1 MSQNLNRRFLLKKR
15 PEGLVQK
22 SDFDFVEEA
31 IPEPGPEQALV
42 RNLYLSLDPTNRLWM
57 SDRAQYMPPVPLGEV
72 MRGVGLGI
80 VVKSNSDRYQPGDLM
95 TGLVNWQDYCLAG
108 KGLGLSAVPKG
119 LNVPLPTLLGAVG
132 STGLTA
138 YFGLLE
144 IGKPKEG
151 ETVLVSAAA
160 GAVGSVVGQI
170 AKIKGCRVV
179 GIAGGPEKCRMIVEE
194 LGFDAAVDYK
204 RDDWREKLIEATPN
218 GIDVNFENV
227 GGEIMRAIMPRM
239 NLFGR
244 MPLCGMISNYN
255 ESDEML
261 GDFSPILM
269 RRIHVQGFI
278 VSDFAAKYREAITQ
292 LAQWVAEGKLK
303 HKDTIVEGLEN
314 APTAIN
320 KLFAGANTGKLI
332 VKIAD
337 PA

>member
-1 MSQNLNRRFLLKKR
+1 MTSTINRQFRLKTR
-15 PEGLVQK
+15 PEGLVQS
-22 SDFDFVEEA
+22 SDFDYVEA
-31 IPEPGPEQALV
+31 PVPEPGPDQALV

-57 SDRAQYMPPVPLGEV
+57 SDRPQYMPPVKIGEV

-80 VVKSNSDRYQPGDLM
+80 VVKSNSDRYKPGDIM
-95 TGLVNWQDYCLAG
+95 SGLVNWQDYSLAG
-108 KGLGLSAVPKG
+108 KGLGLSALPKG
-119 LNVPLPTLLGAVG
+119 LPVSLPTLLGACG

-144 IGKPKEG
+144 IGKPKAG
-151 ETVLVSAAA
+151 ETVVVSAAA

-170 AKIKGCRVV
+170 AKIKGCHVV

-204 RDDWREKLIEATPN
+204 RADWRERLIEATPN

-227 GGEIMRAIMPRM
+227 GGEIMGAIMPRM

-244 MPLCGMISNYN
+244 MPLCGLISGYN
-255 ESDEML
+255 EGDAML

-269 RRIHVQGFI
+269 RRILIRGFI
-278 VSDFAAKYREAITQ
+278 VSDFAAGFLDALME
-292 LAQWVAEGKLK
+292 LASWIAEGKLK
-303 HKDTIVEGLEN
+303 HKDTIVDGLEN

-320 KLFAGANTGKLI
+320 KLFEGSNTGKLI

-337 PA
+337 PD